1 MECLLDVAG
10 QDRIVGAESSVAV
23 GRCAT
28 IGLAVHGSNW
38 GTFLAE
44 GLVDLIAEA

>member
-1 MECLLDVAG
+1 MECLLNVAG
-10 QDRIVGAESSVAV
+10 QDRIVGAEISVAV

-28 IGLAVHGSNW
+28 IGLAVHCSSW

-44 GLVDLIAEA
+44 GLLDLIAEA